1 MRKERQTNHHTGFR
15 LLMVAALVL
24 ASLPA
29 AWADETSGTTAA
41 KKAEEAKATE
51 AKATVAAA
59 GQEAATEAKPRLDIS
74 GFAMLDMGYETG
86 QSDPNWFDT
95 ARPVKLPAYKDQFG
109 KDGHWFMGVRQSRL
123 GFRGFIPTSL
133 GEIKT
138 IFEFEMFGT
147 GVDAGQTTFR
157 LRHAWGEL
165 GEFGAGQY
173 WSNFMDPDVFPN
185 SIEYWGPN
193 GIVWFRNVQV
203 RWTPLSGETTVAIA
217 LERPGASADQGVYQ
231 DRIELQ
237 GVKARFPL
245 PDLTARIRR
254 DGKWGHVQLA
264 GLLRQMRWDDTKVG
278 TPGYNLDLSGKATGW
293 GFDLTTVLNVG
304 QDAFRGSFVYGE
316 GIQNYMNDAPVD
328 VGIQNNFSNA
338 ITPIVGKALPLVA
351 ISAFFDH
358 TWNAKFTSTIG
369 YSYLDISNSDGQAPV
384 AFKRGHYALTN
395 ILYHPAPNCYLGPE
409 IQWVRRENFS
419 DGWRVNDV
427 RIQFSARYDFK
438 ASIGGK

>member
-1 MRKERQTNHHTGFR
+1 MMKGETMRKTSRQNRHTGFR
-15 LLMVAALVL
+15 LLMVALLLLAALPVL
-24 ASLPA
+24 RAEEAS
-29 AWADETSGTTAA
+29 TAA
-41 KKAEEAKATE
+41 ASKKAEEAKAT
-51 AKATVAAA
+51 AAA
-59 GQEAATEAKPRLDIS
+59 KQDETSESKPRLDIS
-74 GFAMLDMGYETG
+74 GFAMLDMGYEFG

-95 ARPVKLPAYKDQFG
+95 ARPVKLPAYENQYG

-133 GEIKT
+133 GEVKT
-138 IFEFEMFGT
+138 IFEFELFGT

-165 GEFGAGQY
+165 GQFGAGQY
-173 WSNFMDPDVFPN
+173 WSTFMDPDVFPN

-193 GIVWFRNVQV
+193 GIVWFRNVQF
-203 RWTPLSGETTVAIA
+203 RWTPLSGDTTVAIA
-217 LERPGASADQGVYQ
+217 LERPGASADQGVYA

-245 PDLTARIRR
+245 PDLAAHVRR
-254 DGKWGHVQLA
+254 SGKWGHVQLA
-264 GLLRQMRWDDTKVG
+264 GLLRQMRWDDTNDDK
-278 TPGYNLDLSGKATGW
+278 YDLSGKATGW

-328 VGIQNNFSNA
+328 VGIENNFTNPV
-338 ITPIVGKALPLVA
+338 TPIVGKALPMVA

-358 TWNAKFTSTIG
+358 NWSKEWTSTIG
-369 YSYLDISNSDGQAPV
+369 YSYLDISNSDGQAPD

-395 ILYHPAPNCYLGPE
+395 ILYHPASNIYMGPE
-409 IQWVRRENFS
+409 LQWIRRENFK
-419 DGWRVNDV
+419 DGWSVDDV